1 MKTLHLDPTVAK
13 QLQAPVGHEAEVQH
27 LLDNPQE
34 ITHFLDFR
42 VDWAFKYILGHE
54 EILVKLLNDL
64 LPVHVDAVK
73 YLPNEIPVV
82 SEKEKRSVFDVIC
95 TNEKTGERFLCEM
108 QRHADSDM
116 DDRLLFYGSSLIQKQ
131 IERGA
136 AEYFLHPVYV
146 ICIANYFRPHT
157 MGVPADQFFF
167 SYRFTEMS
175 NPSDVLT
182 DKLQFY
188 YLELPRLQKVWD
200 TAETN
205 QERWCYLFGNLS
217 NFATIPQN
225 ASGFESVF
233 KVAETGEINDVQ
245 LKEYLSAMVTE
256 YDKLVIGKYNR
267 EEGRKEGIEIGRAE
281 GKAEERKAII
291 KALLDSGMSLEEIS
305 QRLQIPVEELVS

>member
-1 MKTLHLDPTVAK
+1 MKPLQLDPTVAK
-13 QLQAPVGHEAEVQH
+13 QLQAPS
-27 LLDNPQE
+27 
-34 ITHFLDFR
+34 
-42 VDWAFKYILGHE
+42 GHE

-82 SEKEKRSVFDVIC
+82 SEKERRSVFDVIC
-95 TNEKTGERFLCEM
+95 TNETTGERFLCEM

-136 AEYFLHPVYV
+136 KKYKLQTVYV
-146 ICIANYFRPHT
+146 ICVADYIRHHSVE
-157 MGVPADQFFF
+157 VPDNLFFF

-175 NPSDVLT
+175 NPFDVLT

-217 NFATIPQN
+217 TFASIPLN
-225 ASGFESVF
+225 ASGFEPVF
-233 KVAETGEINDVQ
+233 KVAETGEMNDTQ
-245 LKEYLSAMVTE
+245 LKDYLGAMITE
-256 YDKLVIGKYNR
+256 YDKLVIGEYNR
-267 EEGRKEGIEIGRAE
+267 EEGRKEGR
-281 GKAEERKAII
+281 AEER
-291 KALLDSGMSLEEIS
+291 LLIAQKMLAAGIPDEQVMNITGLS
-305 QRLQIPVEELVS
+305 QEELDALKKA